1 MPLAA
6 EYAFLPIVVLSDM
19 TFESEF
25 IITYIQYFKYNHSK
39 AGNK

>member
-6 EYAFLPIVVLSDM
+6 EYAFLPIVVLANM

-25 IITYIQYFKYNHSK
+25 ITYSVISKSNHSQEV
-39 AGNK
+39 

>member
-25 IITYIQYFKYNHSK
+25 ITYIQYFKYNHSK

>member
-6 EYAFLPIVVLSDM
+6 EYAFLPVVVLADM

-25 IITYIQYFKYNHSK
+25 ITYIQCYK
-39 AGNK
+39 